1 MYIFSLLPYSYL
13 SYNWVEK
20 IKDGFIA
27 FFYLEVTL
35 ATAIFSVYDKTGLVE
50 FASKVRELNYAILA
64 SGGTAKALYQ
74 YGIEVTEISEYTKT
88 PEILSG
94 RVKTIHPAIAAG
106 ILARQN
112 ENDLSELN
120 IMGWNP
126 IDLVVV
132 NLYPFEQVAAK
143 PNTSLEEAIENID
156 IGGVTLIRA
165 AAKNWQRVIVV
176 CDPND
181 YAQIMEL
188 LQKGGVDEDTRR
200 TLAHKAFAH
209 TASYDACIA
218 DYLAGYPAM
227 HLRLYHRQSLH
238 YGENPHQKANLYS
251 FHPFDGPLGGKM
263 LQGKELSYNNLLDL
277 DAAWRSVI
285 QFKEPTAVIV
295 KHTSPCGIASA
306 ENPVKAYQ
314 LALECDPISAFGSVI
329 AINRSIDLATAS
341 AMRDLFIE
349 CIIAPHFS
357 AEALEILGS
366 KKNCR
371 LIAMPN
377 ASLDSVYEY
386 RSVNHG
392 ILRQTIDQGDLD
404 EDSWKVVSER
414 SPSSDE
420 WKALRF
426 AWKAVQ
432 SVKSNAIVFARGTA
446 TVGIGGGQPNRVDS
460 VRIAVQR
467 AGDRSKGSVMA
478 SDAFFPFPDSIAVAA
493 EAGITAVIHPGG
505 SIRDQEAIAMANQYQ
520 IAMVT
525 TGYRHFRH

>member
-1 MYIFSLLPYSYL
+1 M
-13 SYNWVEK
+13 EK
-20 IKDGFIA
+20 FNGLIDYATFHM
-27 FFYLEVTL
+27 EVTL
-35 ATAIFSVYDKTGLVE
+35 ATAIISVYDKTGIAE
-50 FASKVRELNYAILA
+50 FASKIKESNYAILA
-64 SGGTAKALYQ
+64 SGGTAKTLQ
-74 YGIEVTEISEYTKT
+74 QHGIEVTEVSDYTAS
-88 PEILSG
+88 PEILGG

-112 ENDLSELN
+112 EHDLSELN
-120 IMGWNP
+120 KMGWNP
-126 IDLVVV
+126 IDLVIV
-132 NLYPFEQVAAK
+132 NLYPFEQVAAN
-143 PNTSLEEAIENID
+143 PNTTLEEAIENID

-165 AAKNWQRVIVV
+165 AAKNWQRVTVV

-181 YAQIMEL
+181 YGHIIEL
-188 LQKGGVDEDTRR
+188 IQKGGVDEDTRR
-200 TLAHKAFAH
+200 ALAHKAFAH

-218 DYLAGYPAM
+218 DYLAGYPSM

-238 YGENPHQKANLYS
+238 YGENPHQKADLYS
-251 FHPFDGPLGGKM
+251 FHPFDGPLGGKV

-277 DAAWRSVI
+277 DAAWRAVI
-285 QFKEPTAVIV
+285 QFKEPTVVIV

-306 ENPVKAYQ
+306 ESTTKAYQ
-314 LALECDPISAFGSVI
+314 LALECDPVSAFGSVI
-329 AINRSIDLATAS
+329 ALNRSVDPITAS

-357 AEALEILGS
+357 TEALEILSG

-377 ASLDSVYEY
+377 ASLDPVFEY

-392 ILRQTIDQGDLD
+392 MLRQTIDQGDLV
-404 EDSWKVVSER
+404 ESSWKVVSER

-432 SVKSNAIVFARGTA
+432 SVKSNAIVLAKGTA

-460 VRIAVQR
+460 VHIAVQR
-467 AGDRSKGSVMA
+467 AGERSTGAVMA

-505 SIRDQEAIAMANQYQ
+505 SVRDNESIAMANQNQ
-520 IAMVT
+520 MTMVT